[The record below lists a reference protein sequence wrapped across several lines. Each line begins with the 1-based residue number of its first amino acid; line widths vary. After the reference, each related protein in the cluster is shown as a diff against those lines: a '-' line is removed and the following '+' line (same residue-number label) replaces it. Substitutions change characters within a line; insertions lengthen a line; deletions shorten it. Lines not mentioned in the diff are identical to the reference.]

1 MSKSNPVHPW
11 RLGRT
16 RALIF
21 TQKSLNRAKT
31 GVPHGTPKNFPRL
44 GRDVSTMRKTQ
55 STKINRKIN
64 FILHGLATR
73 RLSVKKK
80 VTRNRDFSRPAETD
94 PYVRFLWN
102 RTRKRHWTYLI
113 FDMCYILD
121 HTIHTQI
128 APKKWQIHFFAF
140 HLEKSVASEKIS
152 DMALDSWIHK
162 DLLRWER
169 RK

>member
-80 VTRNRDFSRPAETD
+80 VTRNSHFSRPAETD
-94 PYVRFLWN
+94 PYMDSNKLFGELEEKRLDKSSAPIRTTRTLGHIKKTLYSWNIAHFTPEILWTQSSFLVGSKE
-102 RTRKRHWTYLI
+102 TG
-113 FDMCYILD
+113 
-121 HTIHTQI
+121 
-128 APKKWQIHFFAF
+128 
-140 HLEKSVASEKIS
+140 
-152 DMALDSWIHK
+152 
-162 DLLRWER
+162 
-169 RK
+169 

>member
-80 VTRNRDFSRPAETD
+80 MTRNRDFSRPAETD
-94 PYVRFLWN
+94 PYDYFVRYTMYTPHILHTYTLYNVHCSIYGMTLLCALHCFSCEMIAKRISWVNIRLLAYQKGFLVPIPQG
-102 RTRKRHWTYLI
+102 T
-113 FDMCYILD
+113 
-121 HTIHTQI
+121 
-128 APKKWQIHFFAF
+128 
-140 HLEKSVASEKIS
+140 
-152 DMALDSWIHK
+152 DSFC
-162 DLLRWER
+162 
-169 RK
+169 

>member
-1 MSKSNPVHPW
+1 MMSKSNPVHPW

-31 GVPHGTPKNFPRL
+31 GVPHGTPKIFPRL

-80 VTRNRDFSRPAETD
+80 SDTKQPFFPPCRNWPICGVMKPNSEPRGHREGSQIILCVLPLQIKISPNELK
-94 PYVRFLWN
+94 PSNWLLSCLWN
-102 RTRKRHWTYLI
+102 RQGGWY
-113 FDMCYILD
+113 
-121 HTIHTQI
+121 
-128 APKKWQIHFFAF
+128 
-140 HLEKSVASEKIS
+140 VG
-152 DMALDSWIHK
+152 
-162 DLLRWER
+162 
-169 RK
+169 

>member
-80 VTRNRDFSRPAETD
+80 VTRNSHFSRPAETD
-94 PYVRFLWN
+94 PNGEHGENYALCVKWTKWGPFQQFGPHLI
-102 RTRKRHWTYLI
+102 RTKSSIEDLFVTTDCVAHVDIVDNSKLI
-113 FDMCYILD
+113 
-121 HTIHTQI
+121 HQVE
-128 APKKWQIHFFAF
+128 PVFFTGAT
-140 HLEKSVASEKIS
+140 
-152 DMALDSWIHK
+152 
-162 DLLRWER
+162 
-169 RK
+169 